1 MALVAERYRLSEFLQ
16 SACNLDFR
24 VFRGLGGPDDQSLR
38 KKTGR
43 HLGPGTT
50 KPSRQ
55 HASYDAAPR

>member
-1 MALVAERYRLSEFLQ
+1 MTGRPAADFL
-16 SACNLDFR
+16 AVCGELDFR
-24 VFRGLGGPDDQSLR
+24 VFRGLSGPDDQSLR

-50 KPSRQ
+50 KPTRQ

>member
-1 MALVAERYRLSEFLQ
+1 LS
-16 SACNLDFR
+16 
-24 VFRGLGGPDDQSLR
+24 GPDDQSLR

-43 HLGPGTT
+43 HLGPRTT